1 LCGSCLGCSSEHSRP
16 GIVVLIESPPDSLDD
31 RLTLSNSGQRIA
43 PLISPGL
50 VAFDNES
57 QPVPDLARDYRLL
70 DPKTLE
76 FTLREGLTFHDGTPL
91 TSEDVKATFDGLISR
106 AMPSP
111 RADKLEVIERIEVLG
126 PLTLRIHLKRPYAP
140 ILAELSMGILPRA
153 RAVPPAALEQDRT
166 PIGAGPFKFAEQPD
180 EEHLLLLPFEGYYG
194 GKPRISRLLIRT
206 VRDQTT
212 RVLELLKGRAD
223 LVVGAVSPSVFPSL
237 QGNPGLQ
244 ILSRPGTAYAYLGL
258 NSRSGPLADVRIR
271 RAICH
276 AIDVQPIIEAKFHG
290 FAEPA
295 TGMLP
300 RSHWAYANTPGCRK
314 DLALAARL
322 LEDAGYSST
331 PTHPEDAGR
340 PSVPASPGA
349 GGKPTLHLTLK
360 VSTDRFRKSV
370 ALIFQEQLAQI
381 GIQLE
386 IRAFEFGTFFNDVR
400 KGNFE
405 LASLVWSSVIEPDL
419 LRWAF
424 ASANIPSPENSFGG
438 QNRTGYRNIRL
449 DVLLDRAT
457 RLEPEER
464 KAVYSQAL
472 ALIDADLPCIPLWH
486 ESSPA
491 IVSSRLR
498 DYEPSP
504 QGFLRPLARAREAV
518 P

>member
-1 LCGSCLGCSSEHSRP
+1 
-16 GIVVLIESPPDSLDD
+16 
-31 RLTLSNSGQRIA
+31 
-43 PLISPGL
+43 LISPGL
-50 VAFDNES
+50 VTVDEAG
-57 QPVPDLARDYRLL
+57 QPMPDLARDYQLL
-70 DPKTLE
+70 DAQTLE
-76 FTLREGLTFHDGTPL
+76 FNLRQGLTFHDGTPL
-91 TSEDVKATFDGLISR
+91 TSEDVKATFDGMISR

-111 RADKLEVIERIEVLG
+111 RSDKLEAVERIEVLG

-140 ILAELSMGILPRA
+140 ILAELSLGILPRA
-153 RAVPPAALEQDRT
+153 RAVPPAALEQDRA
-166 PIGAGPFKFAEQPD
+166 PIGAGPFRFAGQPD
-180 EEHLLLLPFEGYYG
+180 EEHLMLLPFDGYYG

-237 QGNPGLQ
+237 EKNPRLQ
-244 ILSRPGTAYAYLGL
+244 IRSRPGTAYAYLAL

-276 AIDVQPIIEAKFHG
+276 AIDIQPIVEAKFHG

-300 RSHWAYANTPGCRK
+300 RSHWAYASTPGCRK
-314 DLALAARL
+314 DLALSTRL
-322 LEDAGYSST
+322 LEEAGYSSV
-331 PTHPEDAGR
+331 PTYPEESGRDAPTSIADGR
-340 PSVPASPGA
+340 
-349 GGKPTLHLTLK
+349 KPRLHLTLK
-360 VSTDRFRKSV
+360 VSTDRFRRSV
-370 ALIFQEQLAQI
+370 ALIFQDQLAQV

-386 IRAFEFGTFFNDVR
+386 IRAFELGTFFNDVR

-438 QNRTGYRNIRL
+438 QNRTGYHNVRL
-449 DVLLDRAT
+449 DALLDRAT
-457 RLEPEER
+457 MLEPEAR
-464 KAVYSQAL
+464 KAVYAEAL
-472 ALIDADLPCIPLWH
+472 ALIDADLPYIPLWH
-486 ESSPA
+486 ESSLA
-491 IVSSRLR
+491 IVSSHLA
-498 DYEPSP
+498 DFEPSP
-504 QGFLRPLARAREAV
+504 QGFLQPLAKAREAR